1 MIYRNHTRTRTLI
14 LTLALGAASL
24 AAAAPGDA
32 LLATWKGQGAGPF
45 SAAAGEKLW
54 NSKHQTEGETRSCAT
69 CHGTDLTQAGK
80 HAKTGKP
87 IDPLAVSANP
97 KSLTDPAKVEKWLK
111 RNCTWTLGRECT
123 PQEKGDALTYIQSR

>member
-1 MIYRNHTRTRTLI
+1 MSNRIHARTLV
-14 LTLALGAASL
+14 LTLALGTTGF
-24 AAAAPGDA
+24 AAAAPGDD

-45 SAAAGEKLW
+45 SATAGEKFW
-54 NSKHQTEGETRSCAT
+54 TAKHQTEGETRSCTT
-69 CHGTDLTQAGK
+69 CHGTDLTQTGK
-80 HAKTGKP
+80 HVKTGKP

-123 PQEKGDALTYIQSR
+123 PQEKGDVLSYIQSR

>member
-1 MIYRNHTRTRTLI
+1 MSNRIHAQTLV
-14 LTLALGAASL
+14 LTLALGAAGL
-24 AAAAPGDA
+24 AVAAPGTD

-45 SAAAGEKLW
+45 SAAAGEKFW
-54 NSKHQTEGETRSCAT
+54 TAKQQTEGETRSCTT
-69 CHGTDLTQAGK
+69 CHGTDLTQTGK
-80 HAKTGKP
+80 HVKTGKP

-123 PQEKGDALTYIQSR
+123 PQEKGDVLSYIQSR